1 MMSDFFFRPTSSS
14 TQECLKPEGAAVT
27 AASTEPDSS
36 SSKQLQTAATV
47 KTEKTEVNACNI
59 NELISEIKSEQ
70 VTPPEQAR
78 NTPSPNPPPPDAGT
92 TTNQEDV
99 VL

>member
-1 MMSDFFFRPTSSS
+1 MGDLFCCRPTTTSS
-14 TQECLKPEGAAVT
+14 TQECLKPEQAAVT
-27 AASTEPDSS
+27 AATEPDSS
-36 SSKQLQTAATV
+36 SRSKQLHTATV

-70 VTPPEQAR
+70 VTPPEQA

-92 TTNQEDV
+92 ATKQEDED